1 MSKERFV
8 DSLFTGTAVVPAA
21 LTLAG
26 HFDIAFLV
34 FCPLLIGAC
43 LTAVY
48 LENHPGQR
56 TVARPLSRNLRYR
69 REAAVVDER

>member
-1 MSKERFV
+1 MSNERFV
-8 DSLFTGTAVVPAA
+8 DTLFTAAAVVPAA

-26 HFDIAFLV
+26 HFDIAFMI

-48 LENHPGQR
+48 LEDYPG
-56 TVARPLSRNLRYR
+56 
-69 REAAVVDER
+69 EAQ

>member
-48 LENHPGQR
+48 LDDYPGDAQ
-56 TVARPLSRNLRYR
+56 
-69 REAAVVDER
+69 

>member
-1 MSKERFV
+1 MSNNRFV
-8 DSLFTGTAVVPAA
+8 DSLFVGTAVVPAA

-26 HFDIAFLV
+26 HFDIAFMM

-48 LENHPGQR
+48 LEDDPGQDAA
-56 TVARPLSRNLRYR
+56 ARPT
-69 REAAVVDER
+69 